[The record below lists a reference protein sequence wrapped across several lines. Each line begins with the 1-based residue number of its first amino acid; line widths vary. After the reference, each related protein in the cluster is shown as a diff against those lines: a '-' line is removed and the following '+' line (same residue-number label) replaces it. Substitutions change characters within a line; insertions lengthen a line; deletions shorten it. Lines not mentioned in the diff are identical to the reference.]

1 MLRGERVSLTTEPR
15 QLMKTGA
22 AWGPWEVAWSAA
34 VLASL
39 VMPREAEGTRW
50 PAVVAAG
57 GLAAA
62 WMLVA
67 GVVSGSVRVPGPVMS
82 RARRPLSTRSLLL
95 LGAAVGPAISFF
107 VLACLRVIALDPEER
122 RRVIG

>member
-1 MLRGERVSLTTEPR
+1 M
-15 QLMKTGA
+15 
-22 AWGPWEVAWSAA
+22 
-34 VLASL
+34 LASL
-39 VMPREAEGTRW
+39 VLPREAEATRW
-50 PAVVAAG
+50 SAVVGAAC
-57 GLAAA
+57 LAAVWA
-62 WMLVA
+62 LAA
-67 GVVSGSVRVPGPVMS
+67 GVVAGSVRVPAPVMS